1 MGKQSMYKTEKRE
14 GMARKK
20 KLLREGGREQ
30 RKGGLNKGRKWGC
43 LEGKIEI
50 KEMRKEEETGI
61 KRRKEKGV
69 YGNMEGIMQKDARE

>member
-1 MGKQSMYKTEKRE
+1 M
-14 GMARKK
+14 
-20 KLLREGGREQ
+20 
-30 RKGGLNKGRKWGC
+30 
-43 LEGKIEI
+43 EGKIEI